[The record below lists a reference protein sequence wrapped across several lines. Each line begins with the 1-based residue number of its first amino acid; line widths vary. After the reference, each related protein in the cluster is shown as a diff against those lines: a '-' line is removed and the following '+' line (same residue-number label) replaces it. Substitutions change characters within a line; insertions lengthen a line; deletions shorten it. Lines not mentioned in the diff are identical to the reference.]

1 MNYNPKTH
9 NPIPESG
16 YLRLGQILGNPKT
29 GTIPIIPVSK
39 STWYQGVKEGR
50 YPKPHKLSER
60 CSAWLA
66 SDITDLLNQLK
77 GREW

>member
-1 MNYNPKTH
+1 MAQDHFINNL
-9 NPIPESG
+9 IPEEG
-16 YLRLGQILGNPKT
+16 YLRLSQILGNSKT
-29 GTIPIIPVSK
+29 GVTPIIPVSK

-66 SDITDLLNQLK
+66 SDIIDLLKNLK
-77 GREW
+77 GGK